1 MMPILDAMKREQD
14 EQGVRWTPS
23 RIIKRLGLEINDF
36 QSSVYYWA
44 KNNIPVYCP
53 ALTDGSIGDMLYF
66 HSFKN
71 PGLIVDLV
79 EDIRAMNDEARLVA
93 RPKKTG
99 MIILGGGVAKH
110 HINNAN
116 LMRNGADFA
125 VSINTAQEFDGS
137 DSSGGAKPDE
147 AISWG
152 KIRPEANPVKV
163 CGRHP
168 ALPSSRRETF
178 KKNFNRRRRWTT
190 DEGTKTFLSLS
201 LMYNR
206 QRTSLAPTRDAPQR
220 RAP

>member
-1 MMPILDAMKREQD
+1 M
-14 EQGVRWTPS
+14 
-23 RIIKRLGLEINDF
+23 
-36 QSSVYYWA
+36 YYWA
-44 KNNIPVYCP
+44 AKNDIPVYCP

-125 VSINTAQEFDGS
+125 VSINTAQEFDGERQRRQTGRGGQLGK
-137 DSSGGAKPDE
+137 DSTGGEP
-147 AISWG
+147 G
-152 KIRPEANPVKV
+152 QGVRGRPP
-163 CGRHP
+163 CSS
-168 ALPSSRRETF
+168 LFSSRKPSR
-178 KKNFNRRRRWTT
+178 
-190 DEGTKTFLSLS
+190 
-201 LMYNR
+201 
-206 QRTSLAPTRDAPQR
+206 RTSSRGA
-220 RAP
+220 